1 MALPSCTGFAPTH
14 PQEACPLCPCPALGS
29 HRRPGCGLGA
39 LFSAWRA
46 FLLPSRDREVGS
58 GGVAAGSSSRPTSR
72 GAGRQQLS
80 LDPLDVR
87 ELPRR
92 FLEDAR
98 SLVSE
103 SPAFPR
109 PQASLHLVLGNLL
122 KCSS

>member
-1 MALPSCTGFAPTH
+1 MALPSGTGFAPTH
-14 PQEACPLCPCPALGS
+14 PRRRACSAPVLHWAPA
-29 HRRPGCGLGA
+29 GA
-39 LFSAWRA
+39 SGAVLVSSAWYA
-46 FLLPSRDREVGS
+46 FPLPSRDREVGS
-58 GGVAAGSSSRPTSR
+58 GGVAAGSSSSPTTR
-72 GAGRQQLS
+72 GAGRWQLS
-80 LDPLDVR
+80 LDPSDVR

-103 SPAFPR
+103 SPASPR